1 MIFIQTK
8 RNNELKKAIEIA
20 FMDDELLLNRFHII
34 KNGLKESVNDTM
46 QNILDFKQI
55 YGAEFYIIKDG
66 DEIIGFCVVSRM
78 YHYLYSF
85 GINIEYRTKENKK
98 ELFNFVSERCK
109 GTFFCS
115 LYNFNERAIN
125 YLLKMD
131 MYILGEEGPITKLKF
146 NLCQ

>member
-66 DEIIGFCVVSRM
+66 DEIIGFCVVSNM

-98 ELFNFVSERCK
+98 ELFKFVSERCK

-125 YLLKMD
+125 YLLKMG
-131 MYILGEEGPITKLKF
+131 MYIIGQEGPITKLKF